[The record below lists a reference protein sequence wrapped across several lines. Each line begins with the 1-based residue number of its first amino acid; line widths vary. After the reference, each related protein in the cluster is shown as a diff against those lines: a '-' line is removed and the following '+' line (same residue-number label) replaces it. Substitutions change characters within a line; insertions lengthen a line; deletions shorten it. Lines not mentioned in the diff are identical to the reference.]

1 MGWLV
6 PKFSDGGCVGMLV
19 EVRFLSNCT
28 PFLPDEAD
36 TPARKRKIGLDPLAV
51 LTQLT
56 IRNGEPLFGAEY
68 ADSKQ

>member
-36 TPARKRKIGLDPLAV
+36 TPARKRKNRAGPPSGVDAAHH
-51 LTQLT
+51 QE
-56 IRNGEPLFGAEY
+56 R
-68 ADSKQ
+68 